1 MKEERQFDRRQG
13 NDCWLE
19 KRNWPIE
26 VLMGESESMKQ
37 IVGFKKMG
45 GQLLTQKKVS
55 ESKE

>member
-1 MKEERQFDRRQG
+1 MKAERKFDQRKG

-19 KRNWPIE
+19 KRNWHIQ
-26 VLMGESESMKQ
+26 VLKEESESMKQ